1 MSPPNVIADETLL
14 PAFVPSALDPVDP
27 SVLFPDRIPSLDG
40 LRAVAIINVLVGHV
54 SLESASYAAIMSKPA
69 LNWLR
74 ALLTWSI
81 DPASGVRLFFALSG
95 FLITWLLLVE
105 EHRKTRI
112 SLRLFYFRRAL
123 RILPVYYSYLFVA
136 ALICAFS
143 SLPLA
148 TPSMF
153 LHAATFTMGWW
164 PDMHAL
170 LGHTWSLS
178 VEETFYLLWPPLL
191 CQFKGPR
198 RWIIA
203 WTVIAATPIVRIALY
218 RSGQQRL
225 LDHSAIGTADAIM
238 WGCLAAMVLWRW
250 PDRVQHFVA
259 SRSTTGRLL
268 ALVLIFIPVAWG
280 WNFHH
285 PELLQLQKAF
295 RPFMVPM
302 LVTIQAVAFCYLI
315 WSLSLYRRGIMF
327 WLLNTRAMIATGV
340 LSYSFYLWQEIF
352 LMHEIPYAEGWWQR
366 FPQNLPLAMMTAIAS
381 YVLIERPILRLK
393 DRFKVTR
400 AQPHLVNT
408 AVSGNITENVL
419 P

>member
-1 MSPPNVIADETLL
+1 MPVPTSTLSPVSAGSAAD
-14 PAFVPSALDPVDP
+14 PLDPTR
-27 SVLFPDRIPSLDG
+27 LFPKRIASLDG
-40 LRAVAIINVLVGHV
+40 LRGVAIINVLVGHIG
-54 SLESASYAAIMSKPA
+54 LKSASYSAIMSKPA

-74 ALLTWSI
+74 ALLTWSN
-81 DPASGVRLFFALSG
+81 DAASGVRLFFALSG

-105 EHRKTRI
+105 EHRKARI
-112 SLRLFYFRRAL
+112 SLDLFYLRRAL
-123 RILPVYYSYLFVA
+123 RILPVYYSFLVVA

-143 SLPLA
+143 SLSLA

-153 LHAATFTMGWW
+153 LHAATFTTGWW

-191 CQFKGPR
+191 CQLKGRR

-218 RSGQQRL
+218 RSGQERL

-250 PDRVQHFVA
+250 PARVQRFTA

-268 ALVLIFIPVAWG
+268 ALAVIFISIAWG

-285 PELLQLQKAF
+285 PALLQLQKVF
-295 RPFMVPM
+295 RPIMVPL
-302 LVTIQAVAFCYLI
+302 LVSIQAVAFCYLI
-315 WSLSLYRRGIMF
+315 WSLSLYRRGMMF
-327 WLLNTRAMIATGV
+327 WLLNTRAMIVTGI
-340 LSYSFYLWQEIF
+340 LSYSLYLWQEIF
-352 LMHEIPYAEGWWQR
+352 LMHETAYAEGWWQR
-366 FPQNLPLAMMTAIAS
+366 FPQNLPLAVMTAIAS
-381 YVLIERPILRLK
+381 YVLIERPMLQLK
-393 DRFKVTR
+393 DRFKAAG
-400 AQPHLVNT
+400 AQLHLANT
-408 AVSGNITENVL
+408 AVPGNTTENVL